1 MATHYRTKALILGKR
16 EFREA
21 DRFFTLFTKDYGK
34 VEALAKGE
42 RKIESKLRGGLE
54 LFYFSEISFIQGR
67 YWKTLVDASLDNNF
81 SSIREELP
89 KLKTASLIGREVA
102 TLVRGQEQDEQLWKL
117 LLETFKRLNKSSRIF
132 LTYQYFFWRFVNH
145 LGYRPQLYN
154 CVNCNKQLNP
164 DRLRF
169 SANQG
174 GLICRNCK
182 EGLNQEINPETV
194 KIIRAILQKDW
205 PEVKKLKVNGH
216 HQNLNELSNFYFS
229 YLKSL

>member
-21 DRFFTLFTKDYGK
+21 DRFFTFFTEDYGK

-67 YWKTLVDASLDNNF
+67 YWKTLVDASLVENFDN
-81 SSIREELP
+81 IRQELP
-89 KLKTASLIGREVA
+89 KLKTASLIGREVSA
-102 TLVRGQEQDEQLWKL
+102 LIKGQEQDQDLWKL
-117 LLETFKRLNKSSRIF
+117 LKDTFEHLNESSRIF
-132 LTYQYFFWRFVNH
+132 LVYQYFFWRFVSH
-145 LGYRPQLYN
+145 LGYRTQLYN
-154 CVNCNKQLNP
+154 CVDCKEELTPSQLY
-164 DRLRF
+164 F
-169 SANQG
+169 SASQG

-182 EGLNQEINPETV
+182 EGLNQKVTPGTV
-194 KIIRAILQKDW
+194 KIIRSLLGQDW
-205 PEVKKLKVNGH
+205 QEVKRLKVNDH
-216 HQNLNELSNFYFS
+216 HQKLNELSNFYFS